1 MKRLLALDVETTGIE
16 PEDGH
21 RIIEIACVEIVDS
34 KTAIR
39 SMYHTYIYP
48 NRLVGNSEKIHG
60 ITDDFLQDKPQFSAI
75 AKEFLSY
82 IEGATLVIH
91 NAEFDLGFLNNE
103 LQIMGISES
112 IEDKC
117 TIIDSLEM
125 CKEKYPTKE
134 QYNLDS
140 LCQYFNIG
148 HDNALFD
155 AQIVAQVYLSIMA
168 DDKNT

>member
-1 MKRLLALDVETTGIE
+1 
-16 PEDGH
+16 
-21 RIIEIACVEIVDS
+21 
-34 KTAIR
+34 
-39 SMYHTYIYP
+39 MYHTYIYP

-91 NAEFDLGFLNNE
+91 NAPFDLGFLNNE

-112 IEDKC
+112 IEDNC
-117 TIIDSLEM
+117 TIIDSLEI
-125 CKEKYPTKE
+125 CKKKLPKE
-134 QYNLDS
+134 QCSLDS

-148 HDNALFD
+148 HEYTALFD
-155 AQIVAQVYLSIMA
+155 AQTVAQIYLSIMA